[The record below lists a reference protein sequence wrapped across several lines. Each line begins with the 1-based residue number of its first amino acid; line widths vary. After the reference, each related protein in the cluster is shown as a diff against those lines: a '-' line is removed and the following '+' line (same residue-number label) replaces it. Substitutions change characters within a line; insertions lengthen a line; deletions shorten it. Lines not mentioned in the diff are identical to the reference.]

1 MELRHHAVGN
11 GYFLVS
17 PGNTKSPRY
26 AQEDSMTRV
35 VVVGGGL
42 AGVSAVRTL
51 TRSETAVAV
60 TLISDRPDMH
70 FRPNIPDVISTT
82 IPSRYL
88 LTGLDTLAHRSGVR
102 FLQDEAVGV
111 DFDNCVVHPA
121 GGSEIEFDYLIIAVG
136 SRTNFHGNSSFE
148 ASALTVDSVDAG
160 VSIAEAIRTGTPRRY
175 VISGGGYTG
184 MEAAA
189 HIRAALRRRRE
200 QRDILVVELSN
211 TILPGLPDW
220 MKHYT
225 RKNLRAM
232 NIDVV
237 TGTSVKE
244 IDEGRVVL
252 SDGSRLDDALVVW
265 SAGMKAAPLAARLG
279 LPTGAQGRITTGP
292 DLRVRENCFAAGDVA
307 CTGTGTACP
316 RMSVQ
321 ASIGGGATAA
331 RNVLRLIDG
340 RPTRKFKLIDPG
352 LIIPMAN
359 GRSCGTALGH
369 PVKGMTATFLH
380 YFMSAYR
387 SIGIRN
393 TLGVAS
399 SAARAVP
406 RMLLSSRR

>member
-1 MELRHHAVGN
+1 
-11 GYFLVS
+11 
-17 PGNTKSPRY
+17 
-26 AQEDSMTRV
+26 MTRV

-51 TRSETAVAV
+51 AGSGNSVAV
-60 TLISDRPDMH
+60 TLISDRPAMH

-82 IPSRYL
+82 IPSKYL
-88 LTGLDTLAHRSGVR
+88 LTDLHTLTQRSGAEFVM
-102 FLQDEAVGV
+102 DEAVGV
-111 DFDNCVVHPA
+111 DFDNCVVNLA
-121 GGSEIEFDYLIIAVG
+121 GGSGVAFDYLIIAAG

-160 VSIAEAIRTGTPRRY
+160 VSIAEAIASRHYRRY
-175 VISGGGYTG
+175 VVSGGGYTG

-189 HIRAALRRRRE
+189 HIRTALRRRRE
-200 QRDILVVELSN
+200 QRDILVVELST

-232 NIDVV
+232 NIDVAL
-237 TGTSVKE
+237 GTTVGE
-244 IDEGRVVL
+244 VADGVVVL
-252 SDGSRLDDALVVW
+252 SDGSRLEDTLLVW
-265 SAGMKAAPLAARLG
+265 SAGMKAAPLAAGLG
-279 LPTGAQGRITTGP
+279 LPAGAQGRITTGP

-307 CTGTGTACP
+307 CAGGGPTCA

-321 ASIGGGATAA
+321 ASIGGGSAAA

-340 RPTRKFKLIDPG
+340 RPTRKFRLIDLG

-387 SIGIRN
+387 SVGIRN
-393 TLGVAS
+393 TLGVTS

-406 RMLLSSRR
+406 GMLRSSRR